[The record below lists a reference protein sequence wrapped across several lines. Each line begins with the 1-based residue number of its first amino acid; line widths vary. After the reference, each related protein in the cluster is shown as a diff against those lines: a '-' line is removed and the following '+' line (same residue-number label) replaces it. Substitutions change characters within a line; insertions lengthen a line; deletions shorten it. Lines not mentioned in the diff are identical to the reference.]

1 MLPEDPNPRVILASA
16 SPRRHELLAQIG
28 VRFRVVVAD
37 VDESVLPGESPADY
51 VVRVA
56 RDKALAVRERE
67 GGSLPVLGADT
78 SVVLGHDIL
87 GKPADP
93 DEASA
98 MLRRLSGRVH
108 EVFSAVALALPSG
121 EVRDR
126 LNVTRVTFATLD
138 PAWIAAYCRTGDPM
152 DKAGAY
158 GVQGRAA
165 EKITRI
171 EGSFFGVMGLP
182 LCETA
187 ELLRAAEVLS

>member
-67 GGSLPVLGADT
+67 GGRLPVLGADT

-87 GKPADP
+87 GKPAGAGP
-93 DEASA
+93 AP
-98 MLRRLSGRVH
+98 G
-108 EVFSAVALALPSG
+108 
-121 EVRDR
+121 
-126 LNVTRVTFATLD
+126 TR
-138 PAWIAAYCRTGDPM
+138 C
-152 DKAGAY
+152 
-158 GVQGRAA
+158 
-165 EKITRI
+165 
-171 EGSFFGVMGLP
+171 
-182 LCETA
+182 
-187 ELLRAAEVLS
+187 